1 METVVAARIKQN
13 PTYSRKRS
21 KKKNEMDL
29 LMEEGEG
36 KEGS

>member
-21 KKKNEMDL
+21 KKKMDL